1 MQSTTGVQMQKR
13 SLGELISKLYGE
25 YLAMYG
31 DPELASVAT
40 AATVNDFLSVQ
51 EGSAAKD
58 SEGEA
63 A

>member
-1 MQSTTGVQMQKR
+1 MQNR
-13 SLGELISKLYGE
+13 SLGELISRLYGE

-40 AATVNDFLSVQ
+40 AATVNNFLAVRDSP
-51 EGSAAKD
+51 AAD
-58 SEGEA
+58 SNGGKA

>member
-1 MQSTTGVQMQKR
+1 MQKR